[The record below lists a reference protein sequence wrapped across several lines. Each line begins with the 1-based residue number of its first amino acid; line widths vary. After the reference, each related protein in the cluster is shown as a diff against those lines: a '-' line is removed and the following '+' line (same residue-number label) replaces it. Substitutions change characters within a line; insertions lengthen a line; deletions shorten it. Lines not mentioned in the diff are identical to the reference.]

1 MQQRIWSRPKGLYS
15 RPWAGTKI
23 RLTFLSGLVYCNLTL
38 LKNHT
43 KRFDGGLVEEESFPE
58 QFKKLEDRIEQLV
71 QTCRGLQQAKSEL
84 EAKIHDLEGALKAK
98 MATEQQYKEEKS
110 MIRLK
115 IDDLVSRLDQ
125 VIGSK

>member
-1 MQQRIWSRPKGLYS
+1 
-15 RPWAGTKI
+15 
-23 RLTFLSGLVYCNLTL
+23 
-38 LKNHT
+38 
-43 KRFDGGLVEEESFPE
+43 VEEESFPE

-98 MATEQQYKEEKS
+98 LATEQQYKEEKS